1 MKKCLLYLA
10 IRLEPFLLYL
20 HLSLPTLQGGDSVG
34 KKEAGLPDI
43 LGQQMAISGVMGS
56 YSDSS
61 GAFKTTAAASIGLEG
76 SDIGEYGYNRTDEF
90 KASYSCS
97 IYGNSTTV
105 QPPALSL
112 IPQIKF

>member
-1 MKKCLLYLA
+1 MNVL
-10 IRLEPFLLYL
+10 
-20 HLSLPTLQGGDSVG
+20 T
-34 KKEAGLPDI
+34 AGLPDI
-43 LGQQMAISGVMGS
+43 LGTQRQMSGAI
-56 YSDSS
+56 DSTTGGQ
-61 GAFKTTAAASIGLEG
+61 GAFKTITAASIGLDG
-76 SDIGEYGYNRTDEF
+76 TNTGAYGYQRVDEF

>member
-1 MKKCLLYLA
+1 
-10 IRLEPFLLYL
+10 
-20 HLSLPTLQGGDSVG
+20 
-34 KKEAGLPDI
+34 
-43 LGQQMAISGVMGS
+43 MAISGVMGS

-76 SDIGEYGYNRTDEF
+76 SDIGVYGYNRTDEF

>member
-1 MKKCLLYLA
+1 MNVL
-10 IRLEPFLLYL
+10 
-20 HLSLPTLQGGDSVG
+20 T
-34 KKEAGLPDI
+34 AGLPDI
-43 LGQQMAISGVMGS
+43 LGTQRQMSGVI
-56 YSDSS
+56 DSTTHGQ
-61 GAFKTTAAASIGLEG
+61 GAFKTITAASIRLDG
-76 SDIGEYGYNRTDEF
+76 SNTGVYGYQRVDEF

>member
-1 MKKCLLYLA
+1 MNVL
-10 IRLEPFLLYL
+10 
-20 HLSLPTLQGGDSVG
+20 T
-34 KKEAGLPDI
+34 AGLPDI
-43 LGQQMAISGVMGS
+43 LGTQRQMGGVI
-56 YSDSS
+56 DSTTHGQ
-61 GAFKTTAAASIGLEG
+61 GAFKTITAASIGLDG
-76 SDIGEYGYNRTDEF
+76 SNTGVYGYKRVDEF

>member
-1 MKKCLLYLA
+1 MNVL
-10 IRLEPFLLYL
+10 
-20 HLSLPTLQGGDSVG
+20 T
-34 KKEAGLPDI
+34 AGLPDI
-43 LGQQMAISGVMGS
+43 LGTQRQMSGVI
-56 YSDSS
+56 DSTTHGQ
-61 GAFKTTAAASIGLEG
+61 GAFKTITAANIGLAG
-76 SDIGEYGYNRTDEF
+76 SNIGVYGYQRVDEF